1 MLRNAQRRDGRVT
14 RDREVT
20 AVEEEC
26 RDVLFDVAGPVATL
40 VLNRPEK
47 LNAVTPRMTDAVRGH
62 ADRINSGSDVRVVVL
77 AGAGEK
83 AFCAGSDI
91 GELSAY
97 DTAWEFRGR
106 PDYCDAVRSIRK
118 PVIAAVNGY
127 AYGGGLELAMSADI
141 RLASRNAMF
150 AAPEIKLG
158 WIGGGGVSA
167 FLAHSAGPS
176 NAALMLYTG
185 DPVDA
190 ATALSWGLVSQV
202 HEPRDLLPAAR
213 ELAGRIAQRP
223 PIAAQTAKLNLR
235 AAHSMPL
242 ENAIQ
247 YERDLQ
253 TICFA
258 TEDAAE
264 GRSAFTQRRP
274 PRFHGR

>member
-1 MLRNAQRRDGRVT
+1 M
-14 RDREVT
+14 
-20 AVEEEC
+20 EELP
-26 RDVLFDVAGPVATL
+26 DVLFGIAGPVATL
-40 VLNRPEK
+40 TLNRPAK
-47 LNAVTPRMTDAVRGH
+47 LNAVTPGMTDAIRRA
-62 ADRINSGSDVRVVVL
+62 ADRINADSEIRVVVL
-77 AGAGEK
+77 TGAGEK

-91 GELSAY
+91 SELDAY
-97 DTAWEFRGR
+97 GTAWEFRGR
-106 PDYCDAVRSIRK
+106 PDYCDAIRSIRK

-127 AYGGGLELAMSADI
+127 AFGGGLELAMSADI
-141 RLASRNAMF
+141 RLASRTATF

-167 FLAHSAGPS
+167 FLALSAGPS

-185 DPVDA
+185 DPVDS
-190 ATALSWGLVSQV
+190 ATALSWGLVSRV
-202 HEPRDLLPAAR
+202 LEPAELLPAAD
-213 ELAGRIAQRP
+213 ELAGRIGQRP

-235 AAHSMPL
+235 AAYAVPL

-264 GRSAFTQRRP
+264 GRRAFTQKRQPHFR
-274 PRFHGR
+274 GR

>member
-1 MLRNAQRRDGRVT
+1 MQMTL
-14 RDREVT
+14 DREVT
-20 AVEEEC
+20 AVEEEF
-26 RDVLFDVAGPVATL
+26 RDVLFDKAEPVATL
-40 VLNRPEK
+40 MLNRPSK
-47 LNAVTPRMTDAVRGH
+47 LNAVTPQMTDAVRAY
-62 ADRINSGSDVRVVVL
+62 ADRINADSEVRAVVL
-77 AGAGEK
+77 TGAGEK

-91 GELSAY
+91 SELDAY

-106 PDYCDAVRSIRK
+106 PDYCDAVRAIRK

-141 RLASRNAMF
+141 RLASRSAMF

-167 FLAHSAGPS
+167 FLALSAGPS

-202 HEPRDLLPAAR
+202 LEPHDLLPAAR

-235 AAHSMPL
+235 AAYAMPL

-258 TEDAAE
+258 TEDATE
-264 GRSAFTQRRP
+264 GRRAFAQKRP

>member
-1 MLRNAQRRDGRVT
+1 M
-14 RDREVT
+14 
-20 AVEEEC
+20 EEEFQ
-26 RDVLFDVAGPVATL
+26 DVLFDKAGPVATL
-40 VLNRPEK
+40 MLNRPSK
-47 LNAVTPRMTDAVRGH
+47 LNAVTPQMTDAVRAY
-62 ADRINSGSDVRVVVL
+62 ADRINADSEVRAVVL
-77 AGAGEK
+77 TGAGEK

-91 GELSAY
+91 SELDAY

-106 PDYCDAVRSIRK
+106 PDYCDAVRAIRK

-141 RLASRNAMF
+141 RLASRSAMF

-167 FLAHSAGPS
+167 FLALSAGPS

-202 HEPRDLLPAAR
+202 LEPHDLLPAAR

-235 AAHSMPL
+235 AAYAMPL

-264 GRSAFTQRRP
+264 GRRAFAQKRP